1 VHDDDFDDELIEDED
16 ELSESD
22 ANAHTLSIR
31 RADGTEIVTV
41 STLGSGQQW
50 AVYMQPGGK
59 VQNVYLGDPGEPS
72 VWVNADEY
80 DITRDA
86 DGTYVVTM
94 SD

>member
-1 VHDDDFDDELIEDED
+1 MHDDDFDDELTEDET
-16 ELSESD
+16 ELPETD

-31 RADGTEIVTV
+31 RADGSEIVTV

-59 VQNVYLGDPGEPS
+59 VQNVYLGDPEDPS
-72 VWVNADEY
+72 VWVNADDY

-86 DGTYVVTM
+86 DGTYVVTV
-94 SD
+94 D